1 MSTGRPR
8 EEAPEGYVT
17 MREASELLGI
27 PYTTLRYRVLK
38 RRIEAHEETTPGG
51 EPRYYI
57 HENVIRRELE
67 RTTEVATTADLEE
80 VEISLEGEVETNR
93 QVIEHA
99 VNQLVTAIT
108 GISQTLEAQSE
119 HFEPLVKE
127 ILSRLNRLE
136 RIEHA
141 NAEVR
146 SNSADLL
153 ELQKELIRLQR
164 DKAES
169 DRAHQQ
175 MIAEQMRREEEH
187 RQRVE
192 ERLAAMEASQP
203 QSRAWWRRWFC
214 FSAI

>member
-8 EEAPEGYVT
+8 EGAPEGYVT
-17 MREASELLGI
+17 IRQASELLGV
-27 PYTTLRYRVLK
+27 PYTTIRYRILK

-57 HENVIRRELE
+57 HQDVIRRELE
-67 RTTEVATTADLEE
+67 RSGEVATTADLEE
-80 VEISLEGEVETNR
+80 VEISLDAEVETNR
-93 QVIEHA
+93 QIIEHA
-99 VNQLVTAIT
+99 VNQIVTAIT
-108 GISQTLEAQSE
+108 EISETLEAQSE

-153 ELQKELIRLQR
+153 EFQKELIRLER
-164 DKAES
+164 ARSES
-169 DRAHQQ
+169 DRKYQQ
-175 MIAEQMRREEEH
+175 MMTEHIRREEEH
-187 RQRVE
+187 RARVE
-192 ERLAAMEASQP
+192 EQLAAMEGKS
-203 QSRAWWRRWFC
+203 SWWRRWFNL
-214 FSAI
+214 STI